1 MLCMPEGVY
10 QVKACYTV
18 LSTAFLT
25 VLFGHF
31 DQYIAERDK
40 LFEIHFT
47 SSNITS
53 SPGHIKV
60 SNVHRIRNQSTN
72 SWLGNRATGAADTH
86 VFWLNQQNRF
96 SFEWALAVLWYQH
109 FHIKV
114 CVCMSSGCIKCVH
127 RRLFLVIGLD
137 VWNACTAVLVSPGQ
151 VSLSLLDQI

>member
-1 MLCMPEGVY
+1 MFVLSKTKQMLHTVMNGQNKRFKKQFVSTDLKLSNFPPNCSSTSQTEQTVSHSLTLLKMLCMPEGVY

-40 LFEIHFT
+40 LYEIHFT

-86 VFWLNQQNRF
+86 VF
-96 SFEWALAVLWYQH
+96 
-109 FHIKV
+109 
-114 CVCMSSGCIKCVH
+114 
-127 RRLFLVIGLD
+127 
-137 VWNACTAVLVSPGQ
+137 
-151 VSLSLLDQI
+151 